1 MTQIDLS
8 GKTALVTGA
17 AGGLGAAIAA
27 GLHANGATVA
37 LLDRDARANT
47 ATAAALGDRATPVHA
62 DLADLDQLRTAFAEA
77 TERLDG
83 VDILVNNAAV
93 APMRTLWDIEP
104 EEWDTVFAINVR
116 AAFFLSR
123 MAAEGMR
130 ARGCGRIINIASL
143 AGQKARPTGAHYGA
157 SKAALT
163 AMTRA
168 FATELAADGVTAN
181 AVAPGMIDTPLVHS
195 IGEEKEAE
203 LTAEI
208 PVGRIAEPN
217 EIADLVSFLA
227 ADTGAFING
236 ATYDI
241 NGGVLMR

>member
-27 GLHANGATVA
+27 GLHTNGATVA
-37 LLDRDARANT
+37 LLDRDTRANT
-47 ATAAALGDRATPVHA
+47 ATAAALGERATPVH
-62 DLADLDQLRTAFAEA
+62 ADLDQLRTAFTEA
-77 TERLDG
+77 AERLDG

-104 EEWDTVFAINVR
+104 EEWDTVFAVNVR

-130 ARGCGRIINIASL
+130 ARGFGRIINIASL

-157 SKAALT
+157 SKAALA
-163 AMTRA
+163 AMTRV
-168 FATELAADGVTAN
+168 FAAELAADGVTAN

-208 PVGRIAEPN
+208 PVGRIAQPN

-227 ADTGAFING
+227 ADAGAFING